1 MDELIKT
8 FHIDWKL
15 IAAQLVNFAI
25 VFFVLWK
32 FALKPLMKAMTDR
45 EHTIA
50 KSLSNAEEIEKKLT
64 ATNAEVAEHIREAKH
79 QATAIMEQA
88 KKQADAKRLEML
100 EKAKQ
105 EVSGLVSA
113 AKNQIQAEKE
123 EALRSAHLELSAL
136 VVSGVEKILGKNID
150 EKTDKKLIKERLTKK

>member
-32 FALKPLMKAMTDR
+32 FALKPLMKTMQER

-50 KSLSNAEEIEKKLT
+50 KSLKDAEAIDRERTRTAEETKQQIT
-64 ATNAEVAEHIREAKH
+64 AAQREAL
-79 QATAIMEQA
+79 AILDMA
-88 KKQADAKRLEML
+88 KKQAEDKRQEMIL
-100 EKAKQ
+100 KAKH
-105 EVSGLVSA
+105 EVEGIALA
-113 AKNQIQAEKE
+113 AKQQIQAEKE
-123 EALRSAHLELSAL
+123 SMLRDAHQELAGL
-136 VVSGVEKILGKNID
+136 VIAGVQKVLSTSID
-150 EKTDKKLIKERLTKK
+150 VAADKKFIKDRIGKK